1 MYRTNLRIQLIPHRL
16 CHYYRQAIATALL
29 SLLIL
34 HGYVKSP
41 RVSSFAL
48 QILYLLVISRGHMM
62 CTKNIWLQDI
72 HYIRLNYEPNR
83 PLILG
88 GSWKWQHSAN
98 ICNNQLQK
106 FVWSVPEVSMLIFLW
121 YMYTWYVHVYIHCI
135 PLKMVTRGALGKEHS
150 TINYRSGT
158 WDSTTYCLVLVSWS
172 EKYTSESMCAKNLP
186 SLGMYCK
193 GNTKHWKRIL

>member
-1 MYRTNLRIQLIPHRL
+1 MLSLDGVRLMYGWTIFYRRRGWYTVQRRVWCIGLTYEFNSYHLL

-29 SLLIL
+29 SLIIL

-48 QILYLLVISRGHMM
+48 QILPASHFVRGHMM

-106 FVWSVPEVSMLIFLW
+106 FV
-121 YMYTWYVHVYIHCI
+121 
-135 PLKMVTRGALGKEHS
+135 
-150 TINYRSGT
+150 
-158 WDSTTYCLVLVSWS
+158 
-172 EKYTSESMCAKNLP
+172 
-186 SLGMYCK
+186 
-193 GNTKHWKRIL
+193 

>member
-1 MYRTNLRIQLIPHRL
+1 
-16 CHYYRQAIATALL
+16 
-29 SLLIL
+29 
-34 HGYVKSP
+34 
-41 RVSSFAL
+41 
-48 QILYLLVISRGHMM
+48 MM

-172 EKYTSESMCAKNLP
+172 EKYTSEYVCQKSALFGYVLQRQYKALKKDIIIYIITSLWQLIMC
-186 SLGMYCK
+186 SH
-193 GNTKHWKRIL
+193 T